1 MRSHRRRFAVLL
13 WLATVSLSITGCA
26 SQPNSH
32 KANSKNQWLAVWGT
46 SAIDPTPSGQAFE
59 NQTLRLIVHPS
70 MGGER
75 VRVRI
80 ANTFGARP
88 LEIGAASIALQ
99 ESGAVVMPGSNRP
112 LTFGGR
118 SATSVPPGAV
128 IVSDAVVLQLPRGRN
143 LAVSIFLPKS
153 TGPAT
158 AHPGANQISFAS
170 SAGNYVTSDAAAYV
184 TKLSAWPYLVGVEVQ
199 ANGNARAIVTFGDSI
214 TDGFKSTVDANRRWP
229 DLLAERLRASG
240 RKESVV
246 NQGISGNR
254 ILHDFGMGQPRFGPN
269 ALSRFDRDVLTVSG
283 ASHVVILMGIN
294 DIGMGSSARY
304 PEEAVSA
311 DDIIAGLKQL
321 AARAHAQ
328 GLKAIAATLTP
339 FGQAAY
345 FTDEGEKKR
354 QAVNEW
360 IRASNDYDGIID
372 FDRAVRDSAKP
383 IQLLPA
389 YDSGDHLHPN
399 DAGYQAMAD
408 SIDLTLFN

>member
-1 MRSHRRRFAVLL
+1 MRSQKKRFAVLC
-13 WLATVSLSITGCA
+13 WLTALFIGMAGCA
-26 SQPNSH
+26 LQPDSH
-32 KANSKNQWLAVWGT
+32 TANAKRHWLTTWGT
-46 SAIDPTPSGQAFE
+46 SAVDPTPNGQAFE

-70 MGGER
+70 VAGEQ

-80 ANTFGARP
+80 ANSFGARP
-88 LEIGAASIALQ
+88 LDVGAAGIALQ
-99 ESGAVVMPGSNRP
+99 ESGAAIVTGSNRP

-118 SATSVPPGAV
+118 AATIVPPGAV
-128 IVSDAVVLQLPRGRN
+128 IVSDPVTLQIPPSRN

-158 AHPGANQISFAS
+158 AHPGANQTSFVSA
-170 SAGNYVTSDAAAYV
+170 AGNFVAGDAAVYA
-184 TKLSAWPYLVGVEVQ
+184 TKLSTWPYLVGVEIQ
-199 ANGNARAIVTFGDSI
+199 ANDDARAIVTFGDSI
-214 TDGFKSTVDANRRWP
+214 TDGFKSTIDANRRWP
-229 DLLAERLRASG
+229 DLFAERLRAAG

-283 ASHVVILMGIN
+283 ASHVVILIGIN
-294 DIGMGSSARY
+294 DIGMGSASRS

-321 AARAHAQ
+321 VVRAHAQ
-328 GLKAIAATLTP
+328 ELKVIGATLTP

-345 FTDEGEKKR
+345 FTEEGEKKR

-360 IRASNDYDGIID
+360 IRGSKDYDGTID
-372 FDRAVRDSAKP
+372 FDRATRDPAKP
-383 IQLLPA
+383 TQLLPA

-399 DAGYQAMAD
+399 DAGYKAMAD
-408 SIDLTLFN
+408 SVDLTLFN